1 MGNNKSLVPPQGGG
15 AVGGARQRNPP
26 GELELIEKYQS
37 EIRGAVIN
45 AVRLTRSCVLFY
57 RDIYY
62 ELEKVLGDED
72 TFRKVEGALWAMLDG
87 LKLGDVTLYKIY
99 VDPDDSNNDVVVV
112 TSGKELTK
120 EQLRVLEEVATLFGT
135 DFYDRYSEAE
145 GAFYDATPL
154 FHQHREEVYVVLHN
168 LVRLWTGCGA
178 DLS

>member
-1 MGNNKSLVPPQGGG
+1 MATKNSQTQ
-15 AVGGARQRNPP
+15 A
-26 GELELIEKYQS
+26 ELQIIEKYQDK
-37 EIRGAVIN
+37 IRETVVN

-99 VDPDDSNNDVVVV
+99 VDPEESFHEVVVV
-112 TSGKELTK
+112 TFGRELTK

-145 GAFYDATPL
+145 GAFYDAMPL
-154 FHQHREEVYVVLHN
+154 FHSHREEVYVVLHN
-168 LVRLWTGCGA
+168 LVRLWTGCDA